1 METGS
6 DGGEQGFADVVAASF
21 AAEVLR
27 PRRYKVVSSPHSGG
41 INEKDAISFQG
52 EKLKQGLSW
61 ADIIKKP
68 SVSLAGTS
76 HGPDSSKGST
86 PVIFQQE
93 LKDGE
98 VHLHVPEDCIQRA
111 LLGHFS
117 SKCPEKK
124 DITNKAES
132 NPLDVNLKDDQ
143 SEPPLAGVDCSGSIP
158 PSLSGHKGLSI
169 PARKK
174 SFKYVWRPKQS
185 SMKFKML
192 NQSSSGGDSNIP
204 ELPLATSENPDIT
217 VDPVKVSDEVCGFW
231 ESDLLERIDCFN
243 QYETEIINFYSELP
257 TLSVSHCGS
266 DASLQF
272 SLVKVWQEDLFSLL
286 EQ

>member
-1 METGS
+1 M
-6 DGGEQGFADVVAASF
+6 
-21 AAEVLR
+21 
-27 PRRYKVVSSPHSGG
+27 
-41 INEKDAISFQG
+41 
-52 EKLKQGLSW
+52 
-61 ADIIKKP
+61 
-68 SVSLAGTS
+68 
-76 HGPDSSKGST
+76 
-86 PVIFQQE
+86 
-93 LKDGE
+93 
-98 VHLHVPEDCIQRA
+98 
-111 LLGHFS
+111 GHFS

-185 SMKFKML
+185 GMKFKML

-286 EQ
+286 EQECAYQNSYSDFFSSSSAQVLKHSPSANLQHLRQLSSPSVRQDASGFLEEGEITPLSKNLLSKVISGHRME